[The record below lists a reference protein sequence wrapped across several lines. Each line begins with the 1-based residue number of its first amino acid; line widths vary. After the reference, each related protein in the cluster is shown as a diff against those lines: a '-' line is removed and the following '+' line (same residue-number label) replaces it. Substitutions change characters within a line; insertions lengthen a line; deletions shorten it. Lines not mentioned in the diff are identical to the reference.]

1 MAAYTL
7 TVRRRGATARERFP
21 SLPEALAA
29 LEARLDEL
37 TPGERRGR
45 ERALS
50 REIAAVDQVALRG
63 EVAGPGVR
71 GGVDVRGDGSAEAFT
86 GRWRRVLVE
95 REAGE
100 TATTHCA
107 ARSAPRAAGQL
118 APGWRPSW
126 RSPLMSSRQAQC
138 HALASARARSGS
150 VSRRSRRQ

>member
-1 MAAYTL
+1 MGAYTL
-7 TVRRRGATARERFP
+7 TVRRRGATTRERFA

-50 REIAAVDQVALRG
+50 REIAAVEQVALRG

-86 GRWRRVLVE
+86 GRWRRVLAE

-100 TATTHCA
+100 TAYDA
-107 ARSAPRAAGQL
+107 LRRALGA
-118 APGWRPSW
+118 
-126 RSPLMSSRQAQC
+126 
-138 HALASARARSGS
+138 
-150 VSRRSRRQ
+150 